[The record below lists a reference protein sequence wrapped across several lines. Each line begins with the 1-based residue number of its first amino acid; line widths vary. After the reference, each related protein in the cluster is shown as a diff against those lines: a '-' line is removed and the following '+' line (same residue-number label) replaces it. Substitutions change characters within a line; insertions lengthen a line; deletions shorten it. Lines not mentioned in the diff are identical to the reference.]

1 MAPGPEQASGL
12 QTDDD
17 ALKRYPEG
25 AGAAVVP
32 AAMRMMTSEYKLLSK
47 AAGYRLSK
55 ELRAIALGLDTVGES
70 SHMLDAGR
78 SVAAWMGICADRF
91 RFASYSSDS
100 TIHRPF
106 FVEGSGV

>member
-17 ALKRYPEG
+17 ALKRYPED

-47 AAGYRLSK
+47 AAGIDYP
-55 ELRAIALGLDTVGES
+55 
-70 SHMLDAGR
+70 R
-78 SVAAWMGICADRF
+78 S
-91 RFASYSSDS
+91 
-100 TIHRPF
+100 
-106 FVEGSGV
+106 